1 MFAAYIRFLVNN
13 SIFKFNFFTLLP
25 LVFIINHIEEKG
37 LHFFLRKVRRNH
49 RASLQFLIPRCC
61 GFCSAPSAGG
71 VKSNSRTK
79 MPLFQM
85 HQFSKGKGRGIFKHT
100 PCFLPLNFPLFSPF
114 LLETFSPLS
123 GSSFN
128 SPLFNPTPL
137 WLQPSFCLPR
147 PFLFSP
153 ILLVSLIVP
162 DAVL

>member
-1 MFAAYIRFLVNN
+1 
-13 SIFKFNFFTLLP
+13 
-25 LVFIINHIEEKG
+25 
-37 LHFFLRKVRRNH
+37 
-49 RASLQFLIPRCC
+49 
-61 GFCSAPSAGG
+61 
-71 VKSNSRTK
+71 
-79 MPLFQM
+79 
-85 HQFSKGKGRGIFKHT
+85 
-100 PCFLPLNFPLFSPF
+100 
-114 LLETFSPLS
+114 LS